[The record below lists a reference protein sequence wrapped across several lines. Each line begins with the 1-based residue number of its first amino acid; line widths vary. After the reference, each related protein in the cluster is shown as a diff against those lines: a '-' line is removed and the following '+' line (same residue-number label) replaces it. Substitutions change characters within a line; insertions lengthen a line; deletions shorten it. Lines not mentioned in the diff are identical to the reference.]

1 MLGAIA
7 GGNTVVLKPSEQSP
21 HTAAVMQEI
30 MEEAL
35 DPECF
40 TCVQGAIP
48 QMKALLEEQWDKIF
62 FTGSVGNAKVVAK
75 AAAVHLTPTV
85 YELGG
90 KNPAIVTKKAN
101 PHLAARRL
109 LWGKTMNA
117 GQVCISQNYIL
128 VDKEILPVLVAELKQ
143 AYKEFFPNG
152 AKKSEDYARIIN
164 LKSFQRLKGML
175 DNTTGKIILG
185 GEMDADQLFIE
196 PTIVE
201 VSDVND
207 SLLQQESFG
216 PFIPI
221 LPVDN
226 LDEAI
231 AIANSIHATPL
242 GSYVFGDKKEAAKVL
257 SETRSGGLTINDA
270 LFHAIIPTVEFG
282 GVGDSGMGS
291 YRGKASFD
299 TFVHRRVVAQT
310 PGWLEKMLAVR
321 YPPYTGTNKYQ
332 QLTKMGVLKPNFDKE
347 GNEKVNVLWYLLTL
361 GGKTLTQ
368 GVVRALVVASVAL
381 GLKSVATKRGYL

>member
-7 GGNTVVLKPSEQSP
+7 GGNTVILKPSELSP
-21 HTAAVMQEI
+21 NTAAVMQKI
-30 MEEAL
+30 MGEAL
-35 DPECF
+35 DPDCF

-48 QMKALLEEQWDKIF
+48 QMQALLAEQWDKIF
-62 FTGSVGNAKVVAK
+62 FTGSVNTAKVVAK

-128 VDKEILPVLVAELKQ
+128 VDKEVLPVLVAELKT
-143 AYKEFFPNG
+143 AYKEFFPDG
-152 AKKSEDYARIIN
+152 AKKSEDYARIVN
-164 LKSFQRLKGML
+164 LRSFQRLKGML
-175 DNTTGKIILG
+175 DNSSGKIVLG
-185 GEMDADQLFIE
+185 GEMDAEQLFIE
-196 PTIVE
+196 PTVVE

-207 SLLQQESFG
+207 SLLAQESFG
-216 PFIPI
+216 PLIPI

-231 AIANSIHATPL
+231 SIANSIHATPL

-310 PGWLEKMLAVR
+310 PGWMEKMLAVR
-321 YPPYTGTNKYQ
+321 YPPYTGTSKYK
-332 QLTKMGVLKPNFDKE
+332 QLSSMGTAKPNFDKD
-347 GNEKVNVLWYLLTL
+347 GNERVNMLWYLLTL
-361 GGKTLTQ
+361 GGKSLTQ
-368 GVVRALVVASVAL
+368 GVVRALLVASVAV
-381 GLKSVATKRGYL
+381 GLRSVATRRGDV